1 MIRVLIVSP
10 EPRLINAIKNVV
22 GDVDYR
28 VESAWADG
36 RTELFREDLDL
47 AFLDFEA
54 MREVAVDSMVSLETV
69 FKEVAAVLLVRQ
81 EDRRSREVMAALPSI
96 TLLDMSQGKPYF
108 QAKVQECAQSV
119 RVRATVSS
127 EDRAEA
133 ARREARREKDRLAEP
148 ERKKTK
154 AYRATEDSAALEHE
168 LQGMWMHMRSVDRY
182 ELFGAWKGCGRKV
195 IQDRFYLMVKEHH
208 PDVYGGNVS
217 ENVKELAQNIFIYV
231 KDTYQ
236 QLIQIEKDQKVAP
249 KAEASAN
256 PFLRRATTATNT
268 QAISPTQTPGRQ
280 AQSTPI
286 AQSDTGRARAR
297 SVVGIEPEKPKE
309 EELSREEVQARMQ
322 RLSAFR
328 QRQQHRARRESMSGD
343 SEAGLSEPSSL
354 DSLEVEISE
363 PEVDPEA
370 ERQAR
375 LLELKR
381 KASKVNHPNV
391 QNPAK
396 EEFNEGY
403 RAYRSEHFADAY
415 KHFAAAYQIN
425 PDDGMH
431 QTFYGYLLFRQFPEK
446 HAEAEEILKTAMN
459 SGHKQAMP
467 DALLFMGHLLKA
479 RGELDKA
486 LKHYERA
493 LKLNPACTEAEREL
507 RLSKIR
513 NDRKSSE
520 PGSFMKN
527 LFKK

>member
-10 EPRLINAIKNVV
+10 EPRLVNAIKNVV
-22 GDVDYR
+22 GDVSYQ
-28 VESAWADG
+28 VEESWSAG
-36 RTELFREDLDL
+36 QTELLREDLDL

-54 MREVAVDSMVSLETV
+54 LRGVAVDSMVSLETV
-69 FKEVAAVLLVRQ
+69 FKDVTAVLLVRQ
-81 EDRRSREVMAALPSI
+81 EDAKSREMQGALPSLSVI
-96 TLLDMSQGKPYF
+96 DMSQGKPYF
-108 QAKVQECAQSV
+108 QAKVQEYVQGV
-119 RVRATVSS
+119 RGRQTVSS

-133 ARREARREKDRLAEP
+133 AKREARRERDRLAEP

-236 QLIQIEKDQKVAP
+236 QLIQIEKDQKVAASSEP
-249 KAEASAN
+249 SAN

-268 QAISPTQTPGRQ
+268 QAIGHTQTPGRQ
-280 AQSTPI
+280 PHSTPI
-286 AQSDTGRARAR
+286 AQDAGRTRSR
-297 SVVGIEPEKPKE
+297 SVVGVEPEKPKE

-328 QRQQHRARRESMSGD
+328 QRQQHRAHREALSAD
-343 SEAGLSEPSSL
+343 SEAELSEPSSI
-354 DSLEVEISE
+354 DSLEMEISE

-396 EEFNEGY
+396 EAFNEGY
-403 RAYRSEHFADAY
+403 RAYRSEHFADAF
-415 KHFAAAYQIN
+415 KHFAMAYQIN

-446 HAEAEEILKTAMN
+446 HAEAEEILKVAMN

-479 RGELDKA
+479 RGETDKA
-486 LKHYERA
+486 LKHYERC
-493 LKLNPACTEAEREL
+493 LKLNPGCVEAEREL

-513 NDRKSSE
+513 NERKSSE